1 MKIPTSFIDK
11 LVDEGKIYLFQLY
24 NKDFSPHS
32 KGTPNL
38 HTLYFKMLFDER
50 NLEDVVYRLNGEA
63 EMFYRPASIKYDKPT
78 HPKNTP
84 IKIKIHSMIKKQA
97 LFLMT

>member
-1 MKIPTSFIDK
+1 MKIPTTFIDK

-50 NLEDVVYRLNGEA
+50 NLEDVVYKLNGEA

>member
-1 MKIPTSFIDK
+1 MRIPTSFIDK

-50 NLEDVVYRLNGEA
+50 NLEDVVYKLNGEA

-78 HPKNTP
+78 HPKNAP
-84 IKIKIHSMIKKQA
+84 IKIKIHSMIKNKHFS
-97 LFLMT
+97 L

>member
-1 MKIPTSFIDK
+1 
-11 LVDEGKIYLFQLY
+11 
-24 NKDFSPHS
+24 
-32 KGTPNL
+32 
-38 HTLYFKMLFDER
+38 MLFDER
-50 NLEDVVYRLNGEA
+50 NLEDVVYKLNGEA

>member
-1 MKIPTSFIDK
+1 MKIPTTFIDK

-32 KGTPNL
+32 NGTPNL

-78 HPKNTP
+78 HPKT
-84 IKIKIHSMIKKQA
+84 HR
-97 LFLMT
+97 